1 MTLRGSEVDN
11 AEKIQWLFDIEQI
24 KQLKH
29 RYCAYCDEQYDPD
42 GIASLFTEDGV
53 WDGGP
58 FRLVEGP
65 ERDDP
70 DVMRRY
76 LEEKFPRFTGLSGTP
91 EQIESA
97 KEAFKVFARRKPD
110 PSDPDGYAVPHT
122 AITYLI
128 DPDGSYATHWVETKT
143 ADVILTDLKQRLT

>member
-11 AEKIQWLFDIEQI
+11 AEKIQWPFDIEQI

-58 FRLVEGP
+58 FRLAEGP